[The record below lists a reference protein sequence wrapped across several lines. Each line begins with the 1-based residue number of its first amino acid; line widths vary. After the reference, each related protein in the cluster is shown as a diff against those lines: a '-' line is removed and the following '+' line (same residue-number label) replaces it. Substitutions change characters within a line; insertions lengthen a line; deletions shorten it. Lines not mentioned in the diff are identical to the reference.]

1 MSLIFNLESEIE
13 YEKYTYGYQ
22 NIVKP
27 KLQYQEHY
35 YDLGDE
41 IGRGTQGVVYH
52 TVERATGKS
61 FASKMMHG
69 RDKLREYMSNELNIM
84 NNIGYH
90 PRILRLWDAFAP
102 TPHSLSLITDFCGG
116 GELLD
121 NILHKGTLTES
132 EVAHYTRQILDGL
145 EYLHM
150 RSIGHFGLT
159 VCSFEIQIK
168 YHFYSF
174 QIILFNSS
182 FDDFNIF

>member
-1 MSLIFNLESEIE
+1 
-13 YEKYTYGYQ
+13 
-22 NIVKP
+22 
-27 KLQYQEHY
+27 
-35 YDLGDE
+35 
-41 IGRGTQGVVYH
+41 
-52 TVERATGKS
+52 
-61 FASKMMHG
+61 MHG

-121 NILHKGTLTES
+121 NILHRGTLTES
-132 EVAHYTRQILDGL
+132 EVAHYIRQILDGL

-159 VCSFEIQIK
+159 VCCFEIQIK
-168 YHFYSF
+168 YHFDSF
-174 QIILFNSS
+174 QMIFILMISTFYNSILYFS
-182 FDDFNIF
+182 DW